1 VSGKTLLLFS
11 GAPQEPTVAR
21 EPEER
26 GPPRVCPACAQQFS
40 GGDTRFCP
48 FDGESL
54 VESSHDVKKDPLLG
68 LVVDERYEI
77 VEVLGEGGMGTV
89 YRVRHRTLERALAL
103 KALRRDL
110 ASDKDLPQRF
120 IQEAK
125 AAAAVDHPNVVQITD
140 FGTLDT
146 GQPYFVMELLEGE
159 PLSRVMSDGTLAVD
173 RVIKIA
179 MQVAEALAAA
189 HEAGVVHRDLKP
201 DNVQV
206 RRVGHTDVVKVLD
219 FGLAKIA
226 GASRLTR
233 AGIVYGTPHYMSP
246 EQASGDPSDHRVD
259 IYALGVV
266 MYEMLTSHLPFEADS
281 FTGVL
286 AKHMYMEAQLPSSLR
301 PDIRPGIDA
310 IVMRCL
316 AKQPAERY
324 ATMGDLLLDLKNEQQ
339 HPSLMPTADG
349 VPSEEVPLA
358 FSSSRRP
365 QRWQIVGGALGLTAV
380 AFGLTAWILSRPEPE
395 REPEPAQPI
404 ASPTVPARTAI
415 PIPPASRAMVPT
427 PSEDPPPKPVTTGV
441 SGPKA
446 KRPVVVQT
454 TASGGTRV
462 PQKPPKKP
470 AAGEIINPWGSE

>member
-1 VSGKTLLLFS
+1 MC
-11 GAPQEPTVAR
+11 PT
-21 EPEER
+21 
-26 GPPRVCPACAQQFS
+26 CAQQFS
-40 GGDTRFCP
+40 GGETRFCP
-48 FDGESL
+48 FDGEPL
-54 VESSHDVKKDPLLG
+54 IESSHDVKKDPLLG
-68 LVVDERYEI
+68 VIVDERYEI

-159 PLSRVMSDGTLAVD
+159 PLSRILAEGTQTQD

-179 MQVAEALAAA
+179 MQVGEALAAA

-201 DNVQV
+201 DNVQI

-246 EQASGDPSDHRVD
+246 EQAAGDPSDHRVD

-286 AKHMYMEAQLPSSLR
+286 AKHMYMEAPAPSSLR
-301 PDIRPGIDA
+301 PDVRPALDA

-316 AKQPAERY
+316 AKQPADRY
-324 ATMGDLLLDLKNEQQ
+324 ATMGDLIEDLKNEQQ
-339 HPSLMPTADG
+339 HPSLVPAADEA
-349 VPSEEVPLA
+349 PSDEVPLA
-358 FSSSRRP
+358 FSSSRGP
-365 QRWQIVGGALGLTAV
+365 QRWQIVGGAIGLTAM
-380 AFGLTAWILSRPEPE
+380 AFGLTAWLLSRQEPAPA
-395 REPEPAQPI
+395 PEPA
-404 ASPTVPARTAI
+404 ASPMGVASTAG
-415 PIPPASRAMVPT
+415 PT
-427 PSEDPPPKPVTTGV
+427 PSRDPEPVAKEEPPANTSTKPVTA
-441 SGPKA
+441 PKA
-446 KRPVVVQT
+446 KRPVVVQKA
-454 TASGGTRV
+454 TAGGV
-462 PQKPPKKP
+462 PTPPKPPKKAGP
-470 AAGEIINPWGSE
+470 AEIINPWGND

>member
-54 VESSHDVKKDPLLG
+54 IESSHDVKKDPLLG
-68 LVVDERYEI
+68 VVVDERYEI

-159 PLSRVMSDGTLAVD
+159 PLSRVMSDGTLTVD
-173 RVIKIA
+173 RVLKIA

-201 DNVQV
+201 DNIQV

-286 AKHMYMEAQLPSSLR
+286 AKHMYMEPALPSSLR
-301 PDIRPGIDA
+301 PDIRPGVDA

-316 AKQPAERY
+316 AKQPAERH

-339 HPSLMPTADG
+339 QPSLLPPAE

-358 FSSSRRP
+358 FSSNRRP
-365 QRWQIVGGALGLTAV
+365 QRWQIVGGALGLTAL
-380 AFGLTAWILSRPEPE
+380 AFGLTAWILSG
-395 REPEPAQPI
+395 REPEAAQPA
-404 ASPTVPARTAI
+404 ASPTVALSTPVPT
-415 PIPPASRAMVPT
+415 ASRALA
-427 PSEDPPPKPVTTGV
+427 PSPASENPPPKPVTTGV

-446 KRPVVVQT
+446 KRPVVVQKA
-454 TASGGTRV
+454 ASGGAPV
-462 PQKPPKKP
+462 PPKPSKKP

>member
-1 VSGKTLLLFS
+1 VPGKTLLLFS
-11 GAPQEPTVAR
+11 GAPQAPTELR
-21 EPEER
+21 DDER
-26 GPPRVCPACAQQFS
+26 GPPRVCPVCAQQFS

-54 VESSHDVKKDPLLG
+54 VESSHDVKADPLLG
-68 LVVDERYEI
+68 VVVDDRYEI

-140 FGTLDT
+140 FGTLET

-159 PLSRVMSDGTLAVD
+159 PLSRILAEGTLSAE
-173 RVIKIA
+173 RVVKIA
-179 MQVAEALAAA
+179 MQVAEALGAA

-201 DNVQV
+201 DNIQV
-206 RRVGHTDVVKVLD
+206 RRLGHTDVVKVLD

-286 AKHMYMEAQLPSSLR
+286 AKHMYMEAPLPSSLR
-301 PDIRPGIDA
+301 PELRSSTDA

-316 AKQPAERY
+316 AKQPADRY
-324 ATMGDLLLDLKNEQQ
+324 ATMGDLIEDLKVEQQ
-339 HPSLMPTADG
+339 QFSLLPPAEEPVSD
-349 VPSEEVPLA
+349 EVPIA
-358 FSSSRRP
+358 FASSRRP
-365 QRWQIVGGALGLTAV
+365 PRWQIVGGAIGLTAV
-380 AFGLTAWILSRPEPE
+380 AFGLTVWLMRKDSSH
-395 REPEPAQPI
+395 PEPA
-404 ASPTVPARTAI
+404 PARTVTVASQLPFSPRVPEKVE
-415 PIPPASRAMVPT
+415 PIADKTPVPPASAK
-427 PSEDPPPKPVTTGV
+427 PSEVRVPPK
-441 SGPKA
+441 A
-446 KRPVVVQT
+446 RRPTVVQKAAT
-454 TASGGTRV
+454 GGT
-462 PQKPPKKP
+462 PAPSKPPRKGGP
-470 AAGEIINPWGSE
+470 AEIINPWGSD

>member
-1 VSGKTLLLFS
+1 VPGKTLVLFS
-11 GAPQEPTVAR
+11 GAPDGVPAEPR

-26 GPPRVCPACAQQFS
+26 APPRVCATCGQQFS

-48 FDGESL
+48 FDGEPL

-68 LVVDERYEI
+68 EIVDGRYEI

-110 ASDKDLPQRF
+110 ASDRDLPQRF

-159 PLSRVMSDGTLAVD
+159 PLSRLMTAGALQAD
-173 RVIKIA
+173 RVIGIA
-179 MQVAEALAAA
+179 IQVAEALGAA
-189 HEAGVVHRDLKP
+189 HQAGVIHRDLKP
-201 DNVQV
+201 DNIQV
-206 RRVGHTDVVKVLD
+206 RRIGHQDVVKVLD

-246 EQASGDPSDHRVD
+246 EQAAGDPSDHRVD

-266 MYEMLTSHLPFEADS
+266 MYEMLTSRLPFEAES

-286 AKHMYMEAQLPSSLR
+286 AKHMYMDAPPPSSVR
-301 PDIRPGIDA
+301 PDIGPHLDA

-316 AKQPAERY
+316 AKQPVDRH
-324 ATMGDLLLDLKNEQQ
+324 ATMGDLIHELSAERAKLSLP
-339 HPSLMPTADG
+339 PSAPDE
-349 VPSEEVPLA
+349 VQSDEVPLA
-358 FSSSRRP
+358 FSSSRGP
-365 QRWQIVGGALGLTAV
+365 QRWQIVGGAIGLTLL
-380 AFGLTAWILSRPEPE
+380 AFGFTAWILSRKGPDPD
-395 REPEPAQPI
+395 P
-404 ASPTVPARTAI
+404 PTVAAQLPPPSAVTPLKVA
-415 PIPPASRAMVPT
+415 PPAPT
-427 PSEDPPPKPVTTGV
+427 PSVEPKPEKPAV
-441 SGPKA
+441 SVEPEAPRPRPIRVQAPLPRPK
-446 KRPVVVQT
+446 P
-454 TASGGTRV
+454 S
-462 PQKPPKKP
+462 PKKP
-470 AAGEIINPWGSE
+470 ATGEIINPWGN